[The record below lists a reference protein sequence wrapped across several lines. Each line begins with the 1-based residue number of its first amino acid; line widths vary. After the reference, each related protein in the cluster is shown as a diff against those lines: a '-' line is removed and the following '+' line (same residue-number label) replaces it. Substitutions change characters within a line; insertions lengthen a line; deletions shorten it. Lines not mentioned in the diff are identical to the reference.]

1 MTLYRKYVKEQK
13 AMKEEVACYSAQ
25 PLEKLGEEVEV
36 LKNLLANLANNI
48 QQQSALVQKL
58 KHDFSLVSLK

>member
-1 MTLYRKYVKEQK
+1 
-13 AMKEEVACYSAQ
+13 MKEEVARYSAQ